1 MKIELFELLQ
11 SPQTSENLTLM
22 KDTEDSR
29 GIVSGILLNS
39 TNSQKYPIRN
49 SIPRFVPDSNYAD
62 NFGMQWNLFS
72 ITQLDSNSGHPISSN
87 RFWKS
92 TGWTPDDIKGKW
104 ILDVGCGSGRFAEV
118 ALKAGA
124 NVVALDYSYA
134 VDACFE
140 NLKHYPNLHVVQG
153 NIYEMP
159 FKKESFDYIYS
170 LGVLQ
175 HTPEVK
181 KAFDALP
188 PLLKSNGK
196 LCVDYYAKSWK
207 SIFEIKHWLRPLTK
221 RIPQQKLF
229 SILRVMVPILL
240 PISYAISRIPLIGK
254 YLKHLIPV
262 VNFYDEFPYLTT
274 EQHKEW
280 SLLDTFDWLSPKY
293 DNPQTRTTVYKWMN
307 NAEFKDVEV
316 LKLGHLV
323 ARGQK
328 K

>member
-1 MKIELFELLQ
+1 MKIELLELLQ
-11 SPQTSENLTLM
+11 SPKTSDFFTLVKDSEDDRGIIAGSLVNNATSE
-22 KDTEDSR
+22 
-29 GIVSGILLNS
+29 
-39 TNSQKYPIRN
+39 KYLISN

-72 ITQLDSNSGHPISSN
+72 VTQLDSHSGHPISSN

-92 TGWTPDDIKGKW
+92 TGWTPNEIKDKW

-134 VDACFE
+134 VDACFT

-207 SIFEIKHWLRPLTK
+207 LIFEIRHWLRPVTK

-254 YLKHLIPV
+254 YLKHLVPV
-262 VNFYDEFPYLTT
+262 VNFYDEFPYLTS
-274 EQHKEW
+274 EQQKEW

-293 DNPQTRTTVYKWMN
+293 DNPQTRTTVKIWMDN
-307 NAEFKDVEV
+307 LDFKNVEV